1 MDICWNG
8 ISRKEV
14 NSDKGAGPCH
24 SKHAS
29 TLSVERRTVAPNG
42 SFHTAADGIIKLA
55 IKVIIIGYTRLS
67 VGWWVE
73 GAISVRMQGHIDL
86 LDVVEALVDI
96 DLTIRARVIANCPTE
111 VKRC

>member
-1 MDICWNG
+1 MPHRIYTHDCLWREVRINVTAAVLTIEIRSRDSPFTRIRLASDDICWNG

-29 TLSVERRTVAPNG
+29 PLSVERRTVAPNG

-67 VGWWVE
+67 VG
-73 GAISVRMQGHIDL
+73 
-86 LDVVEALVDI
+86 
-96 DLTIRARVIANCPTE
+96 
-111 VKRC
+111 